1 MNATQKPDETLIPL
15 IDDPNARLEIMYI
28 EEYLKGQGLSLKA
41 LQSLEAEVRHQYMVA
56 ACLYASFRLAEV
68 EDRAKFVQNLHL

>member
-1 MNATQKPDETLIPL
+1 MNTTQKPEDQLVPL

-28 EEYLKGQGLSLKA
+28 EEYLKGQGLCLKDMRSLDED
-41 LQSLEAEVRHQYMVA
+41 QRHQYMVA

-68 EDRAKFVQNLHL
+68 EDRAQFVHSLHL

>member
-41 LQSLEAEVRHQYMVA
+41 LRSLDAELRYQHMVA
-56 ACLYASFRLAEV
+56 ACQYASFRLAEV